1 MVSGDLH
8 RSTVIL
14 IIAIAQESVLPK
26 DSTGI
31 NIMQVANIHAMA
43 QRCMTKP
50 EMISTCNSL
59 PFGVHLIASGSTRPD
74 ANRRPLP
81 FIDII
86 WIIGM
91 SNNMFAG
98 ATV

>member
-59 PFGVHLIASGSTRPD
+59 PFWRSP
-74 ANRRPLP
+74 NRERLHK
-81 FIDII
+81 
-86 WIIGM
+86 
-91 SNNMFAG
+91 
-98 ATV
+98 T